1 MDISSQRN
9 HISQQYNAELNEI
22 RTQLAEM
29 GGMAQRQVNDAIR
42 ALIEADVERANRVVE
57 SDHKVNRM
65 EVSIDEECVRIL
77 ARRQPAARDLR
88 LVVVVTK
95 AITDLER
102 VGDEASK
109 IARQAIA
116 LSAEGTVS
124 RGFVEIRH
132 IGDKVSRMLRDALDA
147 FARLDVDLAVKV
159 VATDKTVDLEYNSAV
174 REMITYMMED
184 PRRIS
189 RALNVLW
196 SLRALERI
204 GDHARNLAQYV
215 VYLVRGED
223 VRHDSYDEIQEQIDA
238 GESGS

>member
-1 MDISSQRN
+1 MDTSTQRK

-22 RTQLAEM
+22 RTQLAVM
-29 GGMAQRQVNDAIR
+29 GGMVQRQVNDAIR
-42 ALIEADVERANRVVE
+42 SLIEADVERANRVVDG
-57 SDHKVNRM
+57 DHKVKRM

-109 IARQAIA
+109 ISRQAIA

-124 RGFVEIRH
+124 RGLVEIPH
-132 IGDKVSRMLRDALDA
+132 IGDKVSRMLRDSLDA
-147 FARLDVDLAVKV
+147 FARLDMDLAVKV
-159 VATDKTVDLEYNSAV
+159 VAKDKTVDLEYNSAV

-204 GDHARNLAQYV
+204 GEDRKSV
-215 VYLVRGED
+215 V
-223 VRHDSYDEIQEQIDA
+223 
-238 GESGS
+238 

>member
-1 MDISSQRN
+1 MDTSTQRD

-29 GGMAQRQVNDAIR
+29 GGMVQRQVNDAIR
-42 ALIEADVERANRVVE
+42 SLIEADVERANRVVE
-57 SDHKVNRM
+57 GDHKVNRM

-109 IARQAIA
+109 ISRQAIA

-124 RGFVEIRH
+124 RGLVEIRH

-147 FARLDVDLAVKV
+147 FARLDMVLAVV
-159 VATDKTVDLEYNSAV
+159 VLATDKTVDLAYNSAV
-174 REMITYMMED
+174 REMITHVMEVG
-184 PRRIS
+184 RRMC
-189 RALNVLW
+189 RAVNLLGAV
-196 SLRALERI
+196 RAEGGI
-204 GDHARNLAQYV
+204 DAEARNVAQYV
-215 VYLVRGED
+215 VLLVLDDD
-223 VRHDSYDEIQEQIDA
+223 VRHDSDDEIHAQIDA
-238 GESGS
+238 DVTDS

>member
-1 MDISSQRN
+1 MDITNQRN

-29 GGMAQRQVNDAIR
+29 GGMVQRQVNDAIR
-42 ALIEADVERANRVVE
+42 SSIEADVERANRVVE
-57 SDHKVNRM
+57 GDHKVNRM

-109 IARQAIA
+109 ISRQAIA

-124 RGFVEIRH
+124 RGLVEIRH

-147 FARLDVDLAVKV
+147 FARLDMDLAVKV

-174 REMITYMMED
+174 RSEEHTSELQ
-184 PRRIS
+184 S
-189 RALNVLW
+189 R
-196 SLRALERI
+196 
-204 GDHARNLAQYV
+204 GH
-215 VYLVRGED
+215 LV
-223 VRHDSYDEIQEQIDA
+223 
-238 GESGS
+238 

>member
-1 MDISSQRN
+1 MDITNQRN
-9 HISQQYNAELNEI
+9 HISQQYNAELNDI

-42 ALIEADVERANRVVE
+42 ALIEADVERAQRVVE
-57 SDHKVNRM
+57 GDHKVNRM

-77 ARRQPAARDLR
+77 ARRQPAASDLR
-88 LVVVVTK
+88 LVVAVTK

-102 VGDEASK
+102 IGDEASK

-116 LSAEGTVS
+116 LSNEGTVS
-124 RGFVEIRH
+124 RGLIEIRH
-132 IGDKVSRMLRDALDA
+132 IGDRVSRMLRDALDA
-147 FARLDVDLAVKV
+147 FARLDVNLAVKV
-159 VATDKTVDLEYNSAV
+159 VVTDKTVDMEYNSAV

-189 RALNVLW
+189 RALTVLW
-196 SLRALERI
+196 SLRSLERI
-204 GDHARNLAQYV
+204 GDHSRNLAQYV

-223 VRHDSYDEIQEQIDA
+223 VRHDRYDEIQEQIDS
-238 GESGS
+238 GELDS